1 MAIKYCDWD
10 NGQDFS
16 VKRNR
21 TTAIVAYNAGTTY
34 ALDDLVHNNGTL
46 PNRLCY
52 KSVQSG
58 NTGNPLPDPAWW
70 VLVADGSYTLPFQS
84 ITDASNGLT
93 GGDEVRVAKSP
104 EPTALTGT
112 LTFTE
117 NSTTVTGSSTLFT
130 TELANGDFIEGPD
143 GYWYEVTAR
152 ASNTSCTLYRAYPS
166 STASGVT
173 SRKLGVTSTGAAAAA
188 GTQVQVINASG
199 SSGNLLQI
207 SGGWDLSTQTQ
218 TGQTWFRQMHG
229 TFATRNG
236 YGLYFSSKNYTSC
249 DKLNFL
255 RYNSGIF
262 YNSSNNN
269 TITTATCNSNSSYGI
284 LYSSTSNN
292 NTITTLV
299 CNSNNSSGIL
309 YTSSNNNTITT
320 ATCNSNSSYG
330 IYYNSSNNNTITTA
344 TCKRNFAGIFYTTS
358 NNNTITT
365 ATCNSNGYGIHYNSS
380 NNNTITT
387 VTCNS
392 NGYGI
397 YYATSNGNTI
407 TTATCNSNTTNAFY
421 LGVLN
426 KGNVI
431 YTFTGTGNTGM
442 SRTSQLR
449 FSLPALSIQD
459 NNGNGS
465 INYFAF
471 GQTTSDTASARSGTC
486 LKWTPSSATEWIEH
500 VFKLKVATGT
510 AYTVT
515 FYLRKDSSFNGD
527 IEAAI
532 YNMGQEVIAYA
543 DKKPTSNDTY
553 ETKTIS
559 IANVDIIAAGIAE
572 LRIRVRGTAGNC
584 FLDDIS
590 IATT

>member
-173 SRKLGVTSTGAAAAA
+173 SRKLGVTDTGAAAAA

-269 TITTATCNSNSSYGI
+269 TITT
-284 LYSSTSNN
+284 
-292 NTITTLV
+292 
-299 CNSNNSSGIL
+299 
-309 YTSSNNNTITT
+309 
-320 ATCNSNSSYG
+320 
-330 IYYNSSNNNTITTA
+330 
-344 TCKRNFAGIFYTTS
+344 
-358 NNNTITT
+358 
-365 ATCNSNGYGIHYNSS
+365 
-380 NNNTITT
+380 

-407 TTATCNSNTTNAFY
+407 TTAICNSNTTNAFY

-442 SRTSQLR
+442 SISTFQLR